1 MKGDM
6 FDLQYT
12 CIVKAKVP
20 VFVFVFFLAIGI
32 DNIYA
37 PNMFGSYKSELSKL
51 KCVKHRKIT
60 GDFYSSIKSYGP
72 SK

>member
-6 FDLQYT
+6 FDLQYK
-12 CIVKAKVP
+12 VKAKVP
-20 VFVFVFFLAIGI
+20 VFVVFFLAIGI

>member
-6 FDLQYT
+6 FDLQY
-12 CIVKAKVP
+12 IVKAKVP
-20 VFVFVFFLAIGI
+20 VFVFFLAIGI

-60 GDFYSSIKSYGP
+60 DDFYSSIKSYVP

>member
-6 FDLQYT
+6 FDLQY
-12 CIVKAKVP
+12 IVKAKVP
-20 VFVFVFFLAIGI
+20 VFLGFFLAIGI

>member
-6 FDLQYT
+6 FDLQY
-12 CIVKAKVP
+12 IVKAKVP
-20 VFVFVFFLAIGI
+20 VFVFFFLAIGI